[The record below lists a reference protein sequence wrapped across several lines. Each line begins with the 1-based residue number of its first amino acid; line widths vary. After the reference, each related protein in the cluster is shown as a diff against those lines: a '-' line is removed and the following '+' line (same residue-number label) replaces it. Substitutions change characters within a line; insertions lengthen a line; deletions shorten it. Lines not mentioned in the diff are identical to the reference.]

1 MKGRKEG
8 MEGGREQ
15 RSEVRRRQG
24 WGTERDRKM
33 KEKNEKQEGT
43 EKRGEER
50 R

>member
-1 MKGRKEG
+1 

-15 RSEVRRRQG
+15 CSEVRRRQD
-24 WGTERDRKM
+24 WGAERDRKM
-33 KEKNEKQEGT
+33 KEKNEMQEES